1 MSREGLEREG
11 TQRFSPPRAAVET
24 SRSGDWLCIVEY
36 HDRMQPKH
44 GKRLYRSHLWVKDL
58 GRFEI
63 VSDRTLS
70 NDRRDTA
77 AGSRDRQTHT
87 TEAPF
92 DEEETTNQ
100 VASEV
105 GADGAGLSCPG
116 SSVVADEDER

>member
-1 MSREGLEREG
+1 MYRRISRPDA
-11 TQRFSPPRAAVET
+11 TKAWKTAV
-24 SRSGDWLCIVEY
+24 SVASVR
-36 HDRMQPKH
+36 Q
-44 GKRLYRSHLWVKDL
+44 DL

>member
-1 MSREGLEREG
+1 MENGCIGRICASR
-11 TQRFSPPRAAVET
+11 PWPV
-24 SRSGDWLCIVEY
+24 
-36 HDRMQPKH
+36 
-44 GKRLYRSHLWVKDL
+44 
-58 GRFEI
+58 EI

-116 SSVVADEDER
+116 SSVVADGDER